1 MKDAVKVIVYDL
13 KGDVL
18 LLTRSQTHPFLSL
31 HPDFPGGDVDHG
43 ESVDEAILR
52 ETVEETGLRL
62 SSEQASY
69 CGTWDNHYGTQYH
82 IYTARLDTVRPAVNI
97 SWEHVEYNWVS
108 VEHLLALPRPN
119 QSDQFY
125 DLMVDY
131 LRTSCDVGVE
141 LA

>member
-13 KGDVL
+13 RGDVL

-52 ETVEETGLRL
+52 EMVEETGLCI
-62 SSEQASY
+62 SAEQAIY
-69 CGTWDNHYGTQYH
+69 CGTWDNHYGTKYH
-82 IYTARLDTVRPAVNI
+82 IYTARLNTVQPTVNI
-97 SWEHVEYNWVS
+97 SWEHVDYSWVS
-108 VEHLLALPRPN
+108 VQRLLALPKPDR
-119 QSDQFY
+119 SDQFY

-131 LRTSCDVGVE
+131 LRTGCSVGVE
-141 LA
+141 QE